1 MKLAESIY
9 TGLTNLGN
17 GINSAIEKQITWDRE
32 NRETGWLPDEE
43 KLRFLKYDLYRNVRG
58 GKDTSELR
66 KAINTLRN
74 EIERDR
80 AFNNSLTTQ
89 LNAFVNT
96 VLVLGL
102 SGIFLSFL
110 VTGLGCRNESK
121 FCADTANV
129 SNSITKYFT
138 GE

>member
-17 GINSAIEKQITWDRE
+17 GINSAIEKQIAWNRE
-32 NRETGWLPDEE
+32 NRETGLLPDDE
-43 KLRFLKYDLYRNVRG
+43 KLQLLKYDLYRNART

-66 KAINTLRN
+66 KAINSLSN
-74 EIERDR
+74 EIERET

-89 LNAFVNT
+89 LNTFINT

-102 SGIFLSFL
+102 SGIFVSFL
-110 VTGLGCRNESK
+110 VTGLGCRNQSK
-121 FCADTANV
+121 FCGDTANI
-129 SNSITKYFT
+129 SNSIIKYFT

>member
-1 MKLAESIY
+1 MKLPESIY

-17 GINSAIEKQITWDRE
+17 GIDRAIEKQIAWNRE
-32 NRETGWLPDEE
+32 NRETGLLPDEE
-43 KLRFLKYDLYRNVRG
+43 KLRLLKYDLYRDARA

-66 KAINTLRN
+66 KAINILSK
-74 EIERDR
+74 EIERET
-80 AFNNSLTTQ
+80 AFSSSLTNQ
-89 LNAFVNT
+89 LNTFTNT
-96 VLVLGL
+96 VLVVGV
-102 SGIFLSFL
+102 SAIVGSFL
-110 VTGLGCRNESK
+110 VTGLGCRNQSK